1 MRLQHEAKGTGE
13 ACKVPVLAP
22 RLSQCADG
30 GGVVGVD
37 EKVGARGAARA
48 DSVQA
53 DDAGNELQLVDVQVG

>member
-1 MRLQHEAKGTGE
+1 MRLQHEAERAGE
-13 ACKVPVLAP
+13 ACEVPVLAP

-37 EKVGARGAARA
+37 EEVGTRGAARA

-53 DDAGNELQLVDVQVG
+53 DDAGDEL